1 MKSKCLL
8 TSISFLMSVSI
19 LFCMSLATLKAKSG
33 AYFLDIDYAAEIP
46 AGEADRWSF
55 VVRNENCGTS
65 ESGEAWFFLKIFVDD
80 QLWWNEFNDT
90 EYKIWRCDKG
100 STIKL
105 TYIVAEWN
113 EFTPRTHK
121 VAVELYYYYN
131 NQSYLQ
137 DVRTFEVNVTVP
149 MMISHLYAFS
159 YMVLYIFSSL
169 AFLYYYIVRKEGFKG
184 NIFHASPVQKKDN
197 VTATR
202 EAFKSNNIESS
213 ISLLFLAYLIQVIN
227 LVLSRYM
234 SPVLAENLNIILY
247 ILLIGVLILF
257 IRLRGENL
265 RDYGFLIPK
274 NLLAYLS
281 LTAFLAI
288 IYLLIT
294 VFLPGGI
301 VSIVAFPVPP
311 FFILISDMMSCFIV
325 YIATE
330 SIFRG
335 YIQTKF
341 KQLYGFIYALL
352 FSSVTF
358 AFYNF
363 PLFLNGDATLIPYKF
378 LSAFSKGVFLG
389 VFFQKTKTLM
399 CPIIFLTATSFLYY
413 FTSLKAMAS
422 EHSILL
428 TETAAFAI
436 LIILVYILVEKR
448 QVSESQIDIFD

>member
-1 MKSKCLL
+1 
-8 TSISFLMSVSI
+8 
-19 LFCMSLATLKAKSG
+19 MSLATLKAKSG

-55 VVRNENCGTS
+55 TVRNENCGTP
-65 ESGEAWFFLKIFVDD
+65 ESGEAWFFLKIFIDD

-105 TYIVAEWN
+105 TYIVAEWD
-113 EFTPRTHK
+113 EFTPRTHR
-121 VAVELYYYYN
+121 VAVKLYYYYN

-137 DVRTFEVNVTVP
+137 DVRTFEVNVIVP
-149 MMISHLYAFS
+149 MKISHLYAFS

-169 AFLYYYIVRKEGFKG
+169 ALLYYYIVRRERVKG
-184 NIFHASPVQKKDN
+184 NVFHASPIQKKDN
-197 VTATR
+197 VTAIQ
-202 EAFKSNNIESS
+202 EAFKGNNIESS

-234 SPVLAENLNIILY
+234 SPVLAENLHVILY
-247 ILLIGVLILF
+247 MLLIGVLILF

-301 VSIVAFPVPP
+301 VSIVAFPVPS
-311 FFILISDMMSCFIV
+311 FFILISDTMSCFIA

-335 YIQTKF
+335 YIQTNF

-363 PLFLNGDATLIPYKF
+363 PLFLNGDAALIPYKF

-389 VFFQKTKTLM
+389 VFFQRTKTLM

-422 EHSILL
+422 EHLILL

-436 LIILVYILVEKR
+436 LIILAYTLVEKR
-448 QVSESQIDIFD
+448 QASEPQIDIFD

>member
-1 MKSKCLL
+1 MNSKCLL
-8 TSISFLMSVSI
+8 TSISLLVLVSI
-19 LFCMSLATLKAKSG
+19 LFCMPLATLKAKSG
-33 AYFLDIDYAAEIP
+33 AYFLDIDYIAEIP
-46 AGEADRWSF
+46 AGKADRWSF
-55 VVRNENCGTS
+55 TVRNENCGAP
-65 ESGEAWFFLKIFVDD
+65 ESGEAWFFLKIFIDD

-100 STIKL
+100 STIRL
-105 TYIVAEWN
+105 TYIVAEWD

-121 VAVELYYYYN
+121 VAVKLYYYYN

-137 DVRTFEVNVTVP
+137 DVKTFEVNVTVS
-149 MMISHLYAFS
+149 MKISHLYAFS

-169 AFLYYYIVRKEGFKG
+169 ALLYYYIMRRERFKG
-184 NIFHASPVQKKDN
+184 IQKKDN
-197 VTATR
+197 VAATQGT
-202 EAFKSNNIESS
+202 FKDNNVESS
-213 ISLLFLAYLIQVIN
+213 IFLLFLAYLIQVIN

-234 SPVLAENLNIILY
+234 SPVLAENLHVILY
-247 ILLIGVLILF
+247 TLLIGFLILF

-265 RDYGFLIPK
+265 RDYGFIIPK

-301 VSIVAFPVPP
+301 VSIVAFPIPP
-311 FFILISDMMSCFIV
+311 FFILVSDTISCFIT

-335 YIQTKF
+335 YIQTNF

-352 FSSVTF
+352 FSSITF

-363 PLFLNGDATLIPYKF
+363 PLFLSGEAALIPYKF

-389 VFFQKTKTLM
+389 VFFQRTKTLM
-399 CPIIFLTATSFLYY
+399 CPIMFLTAASFLYY
-413 FTSLKAMAS
+413 FTSLKPIAG
-422 EHSILL
+422 EHLILL
-428 TETAAFAI
+428 TEAAAFAI

-448 QVSESQIDIFD
+448 QVSETQIDIFD